1 MSMLENDRSTE
12 SNVFGGPGQVPVP
25 LIHELVARDIDGP
38 TYVAAL
44 QSYAEIAPATRHRLL
59 KRIEAG
65 HFRAPRMAL
74 HRFFREYYAYSR
86 QFTRFLATVIASLE
100 RPEHRAALLP
110 NGAEEAG
117 YVDDRHC
124 AELHAVG
131 LVPNDIAVPHP
142 LLFRRF
148 LLASGLRPEEFD
160 GAEPHVATTAWIK
173 SFEAL
178 CRFDEATA
186 VGALGLATEG
196 IVRSM
201 YQKLLVGIR
210 RAWPAL
216 TPHDRAFF
224 ELHALVDD
232 DHAEVLRKIA
242 VSLSASL
249 AQRRLLAVGTLA
261 ALNARACFYD
271 QMDEYLQALDAAT
284 LPETT

>member
-1 MSMLENDRSTE
+1 MTMLEIERSTE
-12 SNVFGGPGQVPVP
+12 SNVSRGLGQTPMP
-25 LIHELVARDIDGP
+25 LIHELVARDIDGS

-59 KRIEAG
+59 ERIEG
-65 HFRAPRMAL
+65 GQFRAPRAAL

-100 RPEHRAALLP
+100 LPEHRAALLP

-117 YVDDRHC
+117 HVDARHSP
-124 AELHAVG
+124 ELHAVG
-131 LVPNDIAVPHP
+131 LVLDDVAAPHP
-142 LLFRRF
+142 ILFRRF
-148 LLASGLRPEEFD
+148 LIASGLSPEELD
-160 GAEPHVATTAWIK
+160 VAEPHVATTAWIK

-186 VGALGLATEG
+186 VGALGVATEG
-196 IVRSM
+196 IVRGM

-216 TPHDRAFF
+216 TPRDRAFF

-232 DHAEVLRKIA
+232 DHAEALRKIA
-242 VSLSASL
+242 VSLSASPV
-249 AQRRLLAVGTLA
+249 QRRLLAVGTVA
-261 ALNARACFYD
+261 ALNERACFYD
-271 QMDEYLQALDAAT
+271 QMDGYLLALDAVA
-284 LPETT
+284 LPEEE